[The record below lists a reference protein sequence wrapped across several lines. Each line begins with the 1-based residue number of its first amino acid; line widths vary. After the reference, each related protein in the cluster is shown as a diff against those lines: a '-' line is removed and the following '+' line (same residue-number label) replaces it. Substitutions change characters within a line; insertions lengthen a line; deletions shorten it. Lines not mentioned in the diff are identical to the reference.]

1 MLSSPASGE
10 ADLWRAYRATGSAKA
25 RQALFDLHFDFARR
39 IARKHFLDRK
49 SGDIEFAD
57 LSQLACTGLL
67 EAIERFNPGRG
78 TPFQP
83 YARRRIAGSILDGL
97 AHMSERREQLSFRQR
112 SRKERVRSL
121 AVDHPEKLDAAG
133 AMAALVEMATGL
145 ALGFMI
151 DGVGMYVS
159 PDEADHLQSPYDSLA
174 WKETTRSLKTEIA
187 HLPDPDGQIIRYHY
201 LDGLSFEQIALA
213 FGLSKGRI
221 SQIHRGALRSL
232 KDRLSPATT
241 LNFKK

>member
-1 MLSSPASGE
+1 MKP
-10 ADLWRAYRATGSAKA
+10 TT
-25 RQALFDLHFDFARR
+25 
-39 IARKHFLDRK
+39 
-49 SGDIEFAD
+49 
-57 LSQLACTGLL
+57 C
-67 EAIERFNPGRG
+67 
-78 TPFQP
+78 
-83 YARRRIAGSILDGL
+83 
-97 AHMSERREQLSFRQR
+97 
-112 SRKERVRSL
+112 
-121 AVDHPEKLDAAG
+121 
-133 AMAALVEMATGL
+133 
-145 ALGFMI
+145 
-151 DGVGMYVS
+151 
-159 PDEADHLQSPYDSLA
+159 SLA